1 MRYDRVAVQETSP
14 SQDHGPLVHPRG
26 AAEDGEHEERNRLAH
41 RLGRTDD
48 QVDRVQARVS
58 GTPPRP
64 RAQTSSAR
72 SHRVT
77 RLSAPTATR
86 APAATRRHGL
96 VPGRT
101 GSTNLDA
108 GRRQTRRSPTRLRR
122 RARLRRDAPA
132 VARTR
137 RQSRRRHRH
146 RTVGRARASERVT
159 PAAGRSSPSRTPTP
173 DAYRPACAPHLPPE
187 SFPALVC
194 GRLDVMATV
203 LNTFMSSGRRD
214 DSWTPTT
221 SPRRH

>member
-14 SQDHGPLVHPRG
+14 SQDHGPLVYPRG

-64 RAQTSSAR
+64 RAQTSSTR

-101 GSTNLDA
+101 GSTDLDA
-108 GRRQTRRSPTRLRR
+108 GRRQLDDPP
-122 RARLRRDAPA
+122 PA
-132 VARTR
+132 CDD
-137 RQSRRRHRH
+137 
-146 RTVGRARASERVT
+146 ERVYGAT
-159 PAAGRSSPSRTPTP
+159 RQQ
-173 DAYRPACAPHLPPE
+173 L
-187 SFPALVC
+187 PALVGNLADDIGTALLVGP
-194 GRLDVMATV
+194 GRA
-203 LNTFMSSGRRD
+203 SG
-214 DSWTPTT
+214 
-221 SPRRH
+221 SPRRPVGAHPRGHPHRMPTDRPVPHISLRRVFRRWSAGAWM